1 MATTLDPTKSLHTW
15 SLFRTM
21 GRFVA
26 PGSAPSGVLRENG
39 GAGGL
44 PLLELPGQLAAHG
57 FASAQLC
64 HFYLPRTEAS
74 YLAEVSDAFDT
85 AGVDLECLLVDDG
98 DIVHPERG
106 QEQQRWLSGWID
118 VAEQLGAPR
127 VRVPAGD
134 QVPTD
139 ETLALSAVRLRA
151 LAAAH
156 PDIRVI
162 TENWKSLL
170 VDAASTR
177 RLLDQ
182 LQGEVGFLIDTGNW
196 DGADKYE
203 QIAAVAGAAECS
215 QVKARQTADGEL
227 DVEDLTRSLTVLREV
242 GYAGRI
248 SLVHAGGDDDEW
260 GRLEQMHEVARTV
273 TG

>member
-1 MATTLDPTKSLHTW
+1 MARSLDPTKALHTW

-26 PGSAPSGVLRENG
+26 PGSAPSGVLTEND

-64 HFYLPRTEAS
+64 HFYLPRTDAS
-74 YLAEVSDAFDT
+74 YLAEVRDAFAT
-85 AGVDLECLLVDDG
+85 AEVDLECFLVDDG
-98 DIVHPERG
+98 DVTHPEHG
-106 QEQQRWLSGWID
+106 EEQQRWLSGWIE

-134 QVPTD
+134 QMPTQ
-139 ETLALSAVRLRA
+139 ETIVRSARRLRE
-151 LAAAH
+151 LAAEH

-170 VDAASTR
+170 VDADTTR
-177 RLLDQ
+177 DLLDR
-182 LQGEVGFLIDTGNW
+182 LEGEVGLLIDTGNW
-196 DGADKYE
+196 TGADKYE
-203 QIAAVAGAAECS
+203 QIAAVAGGAECS
-215 QVKARQTADGEL
+215 QVKARESARGVL
-227 DVEDLTRSLTVLREV
+227 DAEDLTRCLTVLRDT
-242 GYAGRI
+242 GYTGRI
-248 SLVHAGGDDDEW
+248 SYVYAGTDDDEW
-260 GRLEQMHEVARTV
+260 GRLEQMHEIARTV